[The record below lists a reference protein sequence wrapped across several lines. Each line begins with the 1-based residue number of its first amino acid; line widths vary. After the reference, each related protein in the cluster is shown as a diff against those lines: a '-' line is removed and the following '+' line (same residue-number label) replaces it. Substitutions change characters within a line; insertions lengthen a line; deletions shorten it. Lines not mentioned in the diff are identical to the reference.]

1 MEKKDILP
9 QNNSHRPIIYA
20 KYADIDIK
28 AGGIGDARF
37 LSIGRA
43 TWDSHKE
50 DCSAK
55 VWRYSDEADRW
66 QRGSEELPLWRVLD
80 MAKLVIATICCEES
94 GMDEEPVN
102 EQELLFLKDYIK
114 DNMSLYIPRIQ
125 KIKEILNNYGESV
138 THKQNAPNI
147 FSFATSEL
155 SQDAMF
161 AYLIK
166 WADPKNIGIDKEMC
180 QLGQSFLE
188 LLTSSEKLIINSV
201 EVGRQWRNID
211 IWVEINHDTI
221 LIIEDKTN
229 TSIHDDQLDRYREI
243 IEEEYKGK
251 RNKQL
256 FTYVKT
262 GNEPKA
268 VLEEIKKKGY
278 KTISRAQ
285 ILTVLKTYKGNN
297 PIVLNYKE
305 SLQALE
311 NSTNSFLNSPIDKW
325 NGDAWQGFYMEIEK
339 HCHNIKWGYVPN
351 PSGGF
356 WGAWWH
362 FKGPNN
368 NKNLE
373 MYLQFEEAKMC
384 IKICYDG
391 PENKTVIRN
400 ICFEAL
406 METAAL
412 SAPEIVKPD
421 RFGSGTYMTIGV
433 VKPEHLF
440 GDRIINVQD
449 ILVKLNKY
457 ERIVDTTIYK
467 LETLV

>member
-1 MEKKDILP
+1 MEKKIPTWL
-9 QNNSHRPIIYA
+9 SHTPLLVVDYS
-20 KYADIDIK
+20 DID
-28 AGGIGDARF
+28 AESGAGDAKF
-37 LSIGRA
+37 LSLGKA
-43 TWDSHKE
+43 TWNQE

-55 VWRYSDEADRW
+55 VWRYSDENDKW

-80 MAKLVIATICCEES
+80 LAKFVVARICGIES
-94 GMDEEPVN
+94 GMEEEPVEN
-102 EQELLFLKDYIK
+102 QDTLFLKDYIK

-125 KIKEILNNYGESV
+125 KLKEILNYSESIAESN
-138 THKQNAPNI
+138 KKAPNI

-166 WADPKNIGIDKEMC
+166 WADPQNMDIDKEMC
-180 QLGQSFLE
+180 QLGQSFLK
-188 LLTSSEKLIINSV
+188 LLTSPEELIFNSV

-211 IWVEINHDTI
+211 IWVEINNDTI

-229 TSIHDDQLDRYREI
+229 TSIHDNQLDRYRAI

-251 RNKQL
+251 RNIQL
-256 FTYVKT
+256 FSYVKT

-268 VLEEIKKKGY
+268 VIEEIKKKGY
-278 KTISRAQ
+278 KTINRAQ
-285 ILTVLKTYKGNN
+285 ILAVLNTYRGNN
-297 PIVLNYKE
+297 PIVLNYKD

-311 NSTNSFLNSPIDKW
+311 DATNSYIYFPIDKW

-339 HCHNIKWGYVPN
+339 HCNDIKWGYVPN

-362 FKGPNN
+362 FKDPKN

-391 PENKTVIRN
+391 PESKTVIRN
-400 ICFEAL
+400 LCFEAL
-406 METAAL
+406 METAAI
-412 SAPEIVKPD
+412 SAPEIVRPD
-421 RFGSGTYMTIGV
+421 RFGAGTYMTIGV
-433 VKPEHLF
+433 VNPEHLF
-440 GDRIINVQD
+440 GDNIINVQE
-449 ILVKLNKY
+449 ILTKLSKY
-457 ERIVDTTIYK
+457 EEIVDTTIK
-467 LETLV
+467 NLEPRL

>member
-1 MEKKDILP
+1 MEKKDIVP
-9 QNNSHRPIIYA
+9 QNNSHKPIIYA
-20 KYADIDIK
+20 KYADIDKK
-28 AGGIGDARF
+28 AGAGDARF

-43 TWDSHKE
+43 TWNEE

-55 VWRYSDEADRW
+55 VWRYSDENDKW

-80 MAKLVIATICCEES
+80 LAKLVVAKICGVDS
-94 GMDEEPVN
+94 GMEEEPVEN
-102 EQELLFLKDYIK
+102 QDTLFLKDYIK
-114 DNMSLYIPRIQ
+114 DNMSLYIPRIH
-125 KIKEILNNYGESV
+125 KLKEILNYSESIAEYNR
-138 THKQNAPNI
+138 KAPNI

-166 WADPKNIGIDKEMC
+166 WADPQNMEIDKEMC
-180 QLGQSFLE
+180 QLGQSFLK
-188 LLTSSEKLIINSV
+188 LLTSSEELIFNSV

-211 IWVEINHDTI
+211 IWVEINDDTI

-229 TSIHDDQLDRYREI
+229 TSIHDNQLDRYREI
-243 IEEEYKGK
+243 IEEEYNGK
-251 RNKQL
+251 RSKQI

-262 GNEPKA
+262 GNEPKV
-268 VLEEIKKKGY
+268 VLEEIKRKGY
-278 KTISRAQ
+278 KTINRSH
-285 ILTVLKTYKGNN
+285 ILTVLNAYKGNN

-311 NSTNSFLNSPIDKW
+311 DSTNSFSNSPIEKW

-339 HCHNIKWGYVPN
+339 HCHDIKWGYVPN

-362 FKGPNN
+362 FKGPQN

-391 PENKTVIRN
+391 PENKTIIRN
-400 ICFEAL
+400 KCFEAL

-412 SAPEIVKPD
+412 LLAPEIVRPD
-421 RFGSGTYMTIGV
+421 KFGAGTYMTIGV
-433 VKPEHLF
+433 VKSENLF
-440 GDRIINVQD
+440 GDKSINIQD
-449 ILVKLNKY
+449 ILTKLRKY
-457 ERIVDTTIYK
+457 EEIVDTTIK
-467 LETLV
+467 ILETKL

>member
-1 MEKKDILP
+1 MKNEIPTRLNHKPLLAVDY
-9 QNNSHRPIIYA
+9 SA
-20 KYADIDIK
+20 ID
-28 AGGIGDARF
+28 AESGAGDAKF
-37 LSIGRA
+37 LSLGKA
-43 TWDSHKE
+43 TWNPE

-55 VWRYSDEADRW
+55 VWRYSDEAQKW

-80 MAKLVIATICCEES
+80 LAKLVIAAICGKDS

-102 EQELLFLKDYIK
+102 KQEIQILKDYIN

-125 KIKEILNNYGESV
+125 KLKEILSYSETIAESN
-138 THKQNAPNI
+138 KKAPNI

-166 WADPKNIGIDKEMC
+166 WADPQNMDIDKEMC

-188 LLTSSEKLIINSV
+188 LLASSENLIINSV

-229 TSIHDDQLDRYREI
+229 TSIHDNQLDRYREI
-243 IEEEYKGK
+243 IEDEYKGK
-251 RNKQL
+251 RSKQL

-268 VLEEIKKKGY
+268 VLEEIKRKGY
-278 KTISRAQ
+278 IAINRAQ
-285 ILTVLKTYKGNN
+285 ILTVLKAYRGNN

-311 NSTNSFLNSPIDKW
+311 EATNSYINSPIEKW
-325 NGDAWQGFYMEIEK
+325 NGDAWQGFYMEIEN
-339 HCHNIKWGYVPN
+339 HCQDIQWGYVPN

-362 FKGPNN
+362 FNGPQND
-368 NKNLE
+368 KNLK
-373 MYLQFEEAKMC
+373 MYLQFEETKMC

-391 PENKTVIRN
+391 PENKSIIRN
-400 ICFEAL
+400 KCFDAL
-406 METAAL
+406 METAAIQ
-412 SAPEIVKPD
+412 APEIERPD
-421 RFGSGTYMTIGV
+421 RFGAGTYMTIGV

-440 GDRIINVQD
+440 GDNIINVHD
-449 ILVKLNKY
+449 ILIKLNKY
-457 ERIVDTTIYK
+457 EEIVDKTIK
-467 LETLV
+467 NLETRI

>member
-1 MEKKDILP
+1 MKNEIPTWLNHKPLLAVDY
-9 QNNSHRPIIYA
+9 SV
-20 KYADIDIK
+20 ID
-28 AGGIGDARF
+28 AESGAGDAKF
-37 LSIGRA
+37 LSLGKA
-43 TWDSHKE
+43 TWNPE

-55 VWRYSDEADRW
+55 VWRYSDEAQKW

-80 MAKLVIATICCEES
+80 LAKLVIATICGKDS

-102 EQELLFLKDYIK
+102 KQEIQILKDYIN

-125 KIKEILNNYGESV
+125 KLKEILNYSETIAESN
-138 THKQNAPNI
+138 KKAPNI

-166 WADPKNIGIDKEMC
+166 WADPQNMDIDKEMC

-188 LLTSSEKLIINSV
+188 LLTFPEKLIINSV

-229 TSIHDDQLDRYREI
+229 TSIHNNQLDRYREI
-243 IEEEYKGK
+243 IEEEYMGK

-278 KTISRAQ
+278 KTINRAQ
-285 ILTVLKTYKGNN
+285 ILNVLKEYRGNN
-297 PIVLNYKE
+297 PIVLNFKE
-305 SLQALE
+305 SLQAIE
-311 NSTNSFLNSPIDKW
+311 DATNSYNISPINKW

-339 HCHNIKWGYVPN
+339 HCNDIQWGYVPN

-362 FKGPNN
+362 FKEPKN

-391 PENKTVIRN
+391 PENKTIIRN

-412 SAPEIVKPD
+412 LAPEVVRPD
-421 RFGSGTYMTIGV
+421 KFGAGTYMTIGV

-440 GDRIINVQD
+440 GDKNIIVQD
-449 ILVKLNKY
+449 ILAKLSKY
-457 ERIVDTTIYK
+457 EKIVDTTIK
-467 LETLV
+467 NLETRL

>member
-1 MEKKDILP
+1 MEKKIPTWL
-9 QNNSHRPIIYA
+9 SHKPLLAVDYS
-20 KYADIDIK
+20 DID
-28 AGGIGDARF
+28 AESGAGDAKF
-37 LSIGRA
+37 LSLGKA
-43 TWDSHKE
+43 TWNNE

-55 VWRYSDEADRW
+55 VWRFSDESNKW
-66 QRGSEELPLWRVLD
+66 QRQSEELPLWRVLD
-80 MAKLVIATICCEES
+80 IAKLVVASICGVDS
-94 GMDEEPVN
+94 GMKEEAVEN
-102 EQELLFLKDYIK
+102 QDTLFLKDYIK
-114 DNMSLYIPRIQ
+114 DNMTLYIPRIQ
-125 KIKEILNNYGESV
+125 KLKEILNYSETIIESD
-138 THKQNAPNI
+138 KKAAPNI

-166 WADPKNIGIDKEMC
+166 WADPHNMDIDKELC
-180 QLGQSFLE
+180 QLGQSFLK
-188 LLTSSEKLIINSV
+188 LLTSSENLIIDSV

-211 IWVEINHDTI
+211 IWVEINNDTI

-229 TSIHDDQLDRYREI
+229 TSIHDNQLDRYRAI
-243 IEEEYKGK
+243 IEDEYNGK
-251 RNKQL
+251 RNIQL

-278 KTISRAQ
+278 KTINRAQ
-285 ILTVLKTYKGNN
+285 ILAILNTYRGNN
-297 PIVLNYKE
+297 PIVLNYKD

-311 NSTNSFLNSPIDKW
+311 NATNSYINSPIDKW

-339 HCHNIKWGYVPN
+339 YCDGIQWGYVPN

-362 FKGPNN
+362 SNWPNN

-391 PENKTVIRN
+391 PENKTIIRN
-400 ICFEAL
+400 KCYETLI
-406 METAAL
+406 ETAAQI
-412 SAPEIVKPD
+412 APEIVRPD
-421 RFGSGTYMTIGV
+421 RFGAGTYMTIGV
-433 VKPEHLF
+433 VKPEYLF
-440 GDRIINVQD
+440 GDNNIDVQD
-449 ILVKLNKY
+449 ILTKLSKY
-457 ERIVDTTIYK
+457 EEIVNRTIK
-467 LETLV
+467 NLETRF

>member
-1 MEKKDILP
+1 MKNEIPTWLKHKPLLAVDY
-9 QNNSHRPIIYA
+9 S
-20 KYADIDIK
+20 DID
-28 AGGIGDARF
+28 AESGAGDAKF
-37 LSIGRA
+37 LSLGKA
-43 TWDSHKE
+43 TWNPE

-66 QRGSEELPLWRVLD
+66 LRGSEELPLWRILD
-80 MAKLVIATICCEES
+80 LAKLVVANICGVDS
-94 GMDEEPVN
+94 GMEEKTVEN
-102 EQELLFLKDYIK
+102 QDILFLKDYLK
-114 DNMSLYIPRIQ
+114 DNMSLYLPRIQ
-125 KIKEILNNYGESV
+125 KLKEILNYSETIVESE
-138 THKQNAPNI
+138 KKAPNI

-166 WADPKNIGIDKEMC
+166 WADPHNMDIDKEMC
-180 QLGQSFLE
+180 QLGQSFLK
-188 LLTSSEKLIINSV
+188 LLTSSENLIIDSV

-211 IWVEINHDTI
+211 IWVEINNDTI

-229 TSIHDDQLDRYREI
+229 TSIHDNQLDRYRAI
-243 IEEEYKGK
+243 IEDEYNGK
-251 RNKQL
+251 RNIQL

-278 KTISRAQ
+278 KTINRAQ
-285 ILTVLKTYKGNN
+285 ILAILNTYRGNN
-297 PIVLNYKE
+297 PIVLNYKD

-311 NSTNSFLNSPIDKW
+311 DATNSYINSPIDKW

-339 HCHNIKWGYVPN
+339 YCDGIQWGYVPN

-362 FKGPNN
+362 SNWPNN

-391 PENKTVIRN
+391 PENKTIIRN
-400 ICFEAL
+400 KCYETLI
-406 METAAL
+406 ETAAQI
-412 SAPEIVKPD
+412 APEIVRPD
-421 RFGSGTYMTIGV
+421 RFGAGTYMTIGV
-433 VKPEHLF
+433 VKPEYLF
-440 GDRIINVQD
+440 GDNNIDVQD
-449 ILVKLNKY
+449 ILTKLSKY
-457 ERIVDTTIYK
+457 EEIVNRTIK
-467 LETLV
+467 NLETRF

>member
-1 MEKKDILP
+1 MEKKIPTWL
-9 QNNSHRPIIYA
+9 SHKPLLAVDYS
-20 KYADIDIK
+20 DID
-28 AGGIGDARF
+28 AESGAGDAKF
-37 LSIGRA
+37 LSLGKA
-43 TWDSHKE
+43 TWNNE

-55 VWRYSDEADRW
+55 VWRYSDESKKW
-66 QRGSEELPLWRVLD
+66 QRQSEELPLWRVLD
-80 MAKLVIATICCEES
+80 MAKLVIASICGVDS
-94 GMDEEPVN
+94 GMEEEPVEN
-102 EQELLFLKDYIK
+102 QDLLFLKDYIK
-114 DNMSLYIPRIQ
+114 DNMSLYYPRI
-125 KIKEILNNYGESV
+125 KKLREILNYSESIAESN
-138 THKQNAPNI
+138 KKAPNI

-166 WADPKNIGIDKEMC
+166 WADPQNMDIDKEMC

-188 LLTSSEKLIINSV
+188 LLTSPEKLIINSV

-229 TSIHDDQLDRYREI
+229 TSIHDNQLDRYREI

-251 RNKQL
+251 RNNQL

-268 VLEEIKKKGY
+268 VLEEVKQKGY
-278 KTISRAQ
+278 KTINRSQ

-305 SLQALE
+305 SLQTLE
-311 NSTNSFLNSPIDKW
+311 DATNTYSNSPIDKW
-325 NGDAWQGFYMEIEK
+325 YGDAWQGFYMEIEK
-339 HCHNIKWGYVPN
+339 HCNDIQWGYVPN

-362 FKGPNN
+362 FKEPQN
-368 NKNLE
+368 NKNLK
-373 MYLQFEEAKMC
+373 MYLQFEEGKMC

-391 PENKTVIRN
+391 SESKTIIRN
-400 ICFEAL
+400 ICFETL
-406 METAAL
+406 METATPLAL
-412 SAPEIVKPD
+412 EIVRPD
-421 RFGSGTYMTIGV
+421 RFGAGTYMTIGV

-440 GDRIINVQD
+440 GDNIINVQE
-449 ILVKLNKY
+449 ILTKLSKY
-457 ERIVDTTIYK
+457 EDIVDKTIKK
-467 LETLV
+467 LETRL

>member
-1 MEKKDILP
+1 MEKKIPTWLKHKPLIAVDY
-9 QNNSHRPIIYA
+9 S
-20 KYADIDIK
+20 DID
-28 AGGIGDARF
+28 AESGAGDAKF
-37 LSIGRA
+37 LSLGKA
-43 TWDSHKE
+43 TWNEE

-55 VWRYSDEADRW
+55 VWRYSDENDKW

-80 MAKLVIATICCEES
+80 LAKLVVARICGIES
-94 GMDEEPVN
+94 GMEEKPVEN
-102 EQELLFLKDYIK
+102 QDTLFLKDYIK

-125 KIKEILNNYGESV
+125 KLKEILNYSESIAEYDR
-138 THKQNAPNI
+138 TAPNI

-166 WADPKNIGIDKEMC
+166 WADPKNMSIDKEMC

-211 IWVEINHDTI
+211 IWVEINQDTI

-229 TSIHDDQLDRYREI
+229 TSIHDNQLDRYREI

-262 GNEPKA
+262 GNEPKV

-278 KTISRAQ
+278 KTINRAQ

-297 PIVLNYKE
+297 PIVLNYKD
-305 SLQALE
+305 SLQVLE
-311 NSTNSFLNSPIDKW
+311 DSTNSYINSAIDKW

-339 HCHNIKWGYVPN
+339 HRHDIQWGYVPN

-362 FKGPNN
+362 FMTPENN
-368 NKNLE
+368 ENIE
-373 MYLQFEEAKMC
+373 MYLQFEETKLC

-391 PENKTVIRN
+391 SDNKTTIRN
-400 ICFEAL
+400 KCFEAL
-406 METAAL
+406 MEAASSL
-412 SAPEIVKPD
+412 APEIVKPD
-421 RFGSGTYMTIGV
+421 RFGAGTYMTIGV
-433 VKPEHLF
+433 VKSENLF
-440 GDRIINVQD
+440 GDKNINMQD
-449 ILVKLNKY
+449 ILTKLSKY
-457 ERIVDTTIYK
+457 EEIVDTTIK
-467 LETLV
+467 ILETRL

>member
-1 MEKKDILP
+1 MKNEIPTWLNHKPLLAVDY
-9 QNNSHRPIIYA
+9 SV
-20 KYADIDIK
+20 ID
-28 AGGIGDARF
+28 AESGAGDAKF
-37 LSIGRA
+37 LSLGKA
-43 TWDSHKE
+43 TWNPE

-55 VWRYSDEADRW
+55 VWRYSDEAQKW

-80 MAKLVIATICCEES
+80 LAKLVIATICGKDS

-102 EQELLFLKDYIK
+102 KQEIQILKDYIN

-125 KIKEILNNYGESV
+125 KLKEILNYSETIAESN
-138 THKQNAPNI
+138 KKAPNI

-166 WADPKNIGIDKEMC
+166 WADPQNMDIDKEMC

-188 LLTSSEKLIINSV
+188 LLTFPEKLIINSV

-211 IWVEINHDTI
+211 IWVEINDDTI

-229 TSIHDDQLDRYREI
+229 TSIHNNQLDRYREI
-243 IEEEYKGK
+243 IEEEYMGK

-268 VLEEIKKKGY
+268 VLEEIKRKGY
-278 KTISRAQ
+278 KTINRAQ
-285 ILTVLKTYKGNN
+285 ILNVLKEYRGNN
-297 PIVLNYKE
+297 PIVLNFKE
-305 SLQALE
+305 SLQAIE
-311 NSTNSFLNSPIDKW
+311 DATNSYNISPINKW

-339 HCHNIKWGYVPN
+339 HCNDIQWGYVPN

-362 FKGPNN
+362 FKEPKN

-391 PENKTVIRN
+391 PENKTIIRN

-412 SAPEIVKPD
+412 LAPEVVRPD
-421 RFGSGTYMTIGV
+421 KFGAGTYMTIGV

-440 GDRIINVQD
+440 GDKIIIVQD
-449 ILVKLNKY
+449 ILAKLSKY
-457 ERIVDTTIYK
+457 EEIVDKTIK
-467 LETLV
+467 NLETRL

>member
-1 MEKKDILP
+1 MEKKIPTWL
-9 QNNSHRPIIYA
+9 SHKPLLAVDYS
-20 KYADIDIK
+20 DID
-28 AGGIGDARF
+28 AESGAGDAKF
-37 LSIGRA
+37 LSLGKA
-43 TWDSHKE
+43 TWNNE

-55 VWRYSDEADRW
+55 VWRFSDESNKW
-66 QRGSEELPLWRVLD
+66 QRQSEELPLWRVLD
-80 MAKLVIATICCEES
+80 IAKLVVASICGVDS
-94 GMDEEPVN
+94 GMKEEAVEN
-102 EQELLFLKDYIK
+102 QDTLFLKDYIK
-114 DNMSLYIPRIQ
+114 DNMTLYIPRIQ
-125 KIKEILNNYGESV
+125 KLKEILNYSETIIESD
-138 THKQNAPNI
+138 KKAPNI

-166 WADPKNIGIDKEMC
+166 WADPHNMDIDKEMC
-180 QLGQSFLE
+180 QLGQSFLK
-188 LLTSSEKLIINSV
+188 LLTSSENLIIDSV

-211 IWVEINHDTI
+211 IWVEINNDTI

-229 TSIHDDQLDRYREI
+229 TSIHDNQLDRYRAI
-243 IEEEYKGK
+243 IEDEYNGK
-251 RNKQL
+251 RNIQL

-278 KTISRAQ
+278 KTINRAQ
-285 ILTVLKTYKGNN
+285 ILAILNTYRGNN
-297 PIVLNYKE
+297 PIVLNYKD

-311 NSTNSFLNSPIDKW
+311 DATNSYINSPIDKW

-339 HCHNIKWGYVPN
+339 YCDGIQWGYVPN

-362 FKGPNN
+362 FIWPNN
-368 NKNLE
+368 NKNLK

-391 PENKTVIRN
+391 PENKTIIRN
-400 ICFEAL
+400 KCFEAL
-406 METAAL
+406 METATL
-412 SAPEIVKPD
+412 QAPEIIRPD
-421 RFGSGTYMTIGV
+421 RFGAGTYMTIGV

-440 GDRIINVQD
+440 GDKIIIVQD
-449 ILVKLNKY
+449 ILAKLSKY
-457 ERIVDTTIYK
+457 EEIVDKTIK
-467 LETLV
+467 NLETRL

>member
-1 MEKKDILP
+1 MEKEIPTWLKHKPLIAVDY
-9 QNNSHRPIIYA
+9 SA
-20 KYADIDIK
+20 ID
-28 AGGIGDARF
+28 AESGAGDAKF
-37 LSIGRA
+37 LSLGKA
-43 TWDSHKE
+43 TWNEE

-55 VWRYSDEADRW
+55 VWRYSEKNDKW

-80 MAKLVIATICCEES
+80 LAKLVVASICGIES
-94 GMDEEPVN
+94 GMEEEPVEN
-102 EQELLFLKDYIK
+102 QDTLFLRDYIK
-114 DNMSLYIPRIQ
+114 DNMSLYTPRIQ
-125 KIKEILNNYGESV
+125 KLKEILNYSESIAESN
-138 THKQNAPNI
+138 KNAPNI

-166 WADPKNIGIDKEMC
+166 WADPRNMSIDKDMC

-188 LLTSSEKLIINSV
+188 LLTSSDNLIINSV

-229 TSIHDDQLDRYREI
+229 TSIHDNQLDRYRAI
-243 IEEEYKGK
+243 IEEEYNGK
-251 RNKQL
+251 RNIQL

-285 ILTVLKTYKGNN
+285 ILAVLNTYRGNN
-297 PIVLNYKE
+297 PIVLNYKD

-311 NSTNSFLNSPIDKW
+311 DATNSYIKSPIDIW
-325 NGDAWQGFYMEIEK
+325 NGEAWQGFYMEIER
-339 HCHNIKWGYVPN
+339 HCHDIQWGYVPN

-362 FKGPNN
+362 FKSPENN
-368 NKNLE
+368 GNLE

-391 PENKTVIRN
+391 SENKTVIRN
-400 ICFEAL
+400 KCFDVL
-406 METAAL
+406 MENAAQI
-412 SAPEIVKPD
+412 SPEIVRPD
-421 RFGSGTYMTIGV
+421 RFGAGTFMTIGV

-440 GDRIINVQD
+440 GDKIINVPE
-449 ILVKLNKY
+449 ILTRLRRY
-457 ERIVDTTIYK
+457 EEIVDRTIK
-467 LETLV
+467 NLETRL

>member
-1 MEKKDILP
+1 MEKKIPTWL
-9 QNNSHRPIIYA
+9 SHTPLLVVDYS
-20 KYADIDIK
+20 DID
-28 AGGIGDARF
+28 AESGAGDAKF
-37 LSIGRA
+37 LSLGKA
-43 TWDSHKE
+43 TWNQE

-80 MAKLVIATICCEES
+80 LAKLVVASICGIES
-94 GMDEEPVN
+94 GMEEEPVEN
-102 EQELLFLKDYIK
+102 QDTHFLKDYIK

-125 KIKEILNNYGESV
+125 KLKEILNYSESIAEY
-138 THKQNAPNI
+138 NRAAPNI

-166 WADPKNIGIDKEMC
+166 WADPKNMSIDKDMC

-188 LLTSSEKLIINSV
+188 LLTSSEELIINSV

-229 TSIHDDQLDRYREI
+229 TSIHDNQLDRYRAI
-243 IEEEYKGK
+243 IEEEYNGK
-251 RNKQL
+251 RNIQL

-268 VLEEIKKKGY
+268 ILEEINKKGY
-278 KTISRAQ
+278 KTINRSQ
-285 ILTVLKTYKGNN
+285 ILAVLNTYRGNN

-305 SLQALE
+305 SLQTLE
-311 NSTNSFLNSPIDKW
+311 DATNSYINSPTDKW
-325 NGDAWQGFYMEIEK
+325 NGDSWQGFYMEIEK
-339 HCHNIKWGYVPN
+339 HCHDIKWGYVPN

-362 FKGPNN
+362 FKCPENN
-368 NKNLE
+368 NNLE

-384 IKICYDG
+384 VKICYDG
-391 PENKTVIRN
+391 PENKTIIRN
-400 ICFEAL
+400 KCYEAL
-406 METAAL
+406 METAAQI
-412 SAPEIVKPD
+412 APEIVRPD
-421 RFGSGTYMTIGV
+421 KFGAGTYMTIGV
-433 VKPEHLF
+433 VNPEHLF
-440 GDRIINVQD
+440 GDKIINVQE
-449 ILVKLNKY
+449 ILTKLSKY
-457 ERIVDTTIYK
+457 EEIIDTTVK
-467 LETLV
+467 NLETRL

>member
-1 MEKKDILP
+1 MEKREILP
-9 QNNSHRPIIYA
+9 RNNKHQPIVYA
-20 KYADIDIK
+20 KYADIDKK
-28 AGGIGDARF
+28 AGAGDAKF

-43 TWDSHKE
+43 TWDPQKE

-80 MAKLVIATICCEES
+80 MAKLVVATIYGVDS
-94 GMDEEPVN
+94 GMDDKPVD
-102 EQELLFLKDYIK
+102 EKELLFLKDYIK
-114 DNMSLYIPRIQ
+114 DNMTLYIPRIQ
-125 KIKEILNNYGESV
+125 KLKEILNYSETIIESD
-138 THKQNAPNI
+138 KKAPNI

-166 WADPKNIGIDKEMC
+166 WAGPQNMGIDKEMC
-180 QLGQSFLE
+180 QLGQSFLG

-211 IWVEINHDTI
+211 IWVEINHDII

-229 TSIHDDQLDRYREI
+229 TSIHDNQLERYREI

-268 VLEEIKKKGY
+268 VLEEIKRKGY
-278 KTISRAQ
+278 KTINRAQ
-285 ILTVLKTYKGNN
+285 ILTVLNTYRGNN
-297 PIVLNYKE
+297 PIVLNYKD

-311 NSTNSFLNSPIDKW
+311 DATNSYFNSPIDKW
-325 NGDAWQGFYMEIEK
+325 NGDAWQGFYMNLEQYIE
-339 HCHNIKWGYVPN
+339 NFRWGYVPI
-351 PSGGF
+351 GDF

-362 FKGPNN
+362 FKSPVN
-368 NKNLE
+368 NKNIE
-373 MYLQFEEAKMC
+373 MYLQFEETKMC

-391 PENKTVIRN
+391 PENKTIIRN
-400 ICFEAL
+400 KCYETLI
-406 METAAL
+406 ETAAQI
-412 SAPEIVKPD
+412 APEIVRPD
-421 RFGSGTYMTIGV
+421 RFGAGTYMTIGV
-433 VKPEHLF
+433 VKPEYLF
-440 GDRIINVQD
+440 GDNNIDVQD
-449 ILVKLNKY
+449 ILTKLSKY
-457 ERIVDTTIYK
+457 EDIVNRTIK
-467 LETLV
+467 NLETRL